1 MNTLCLWTV
10 TALYGVQAGVALNA
24 GNPASALIM
33 AGYVLA
39 NLGLIWSM
47 RVLI

>member
-10 TALYGVQAGVALNA
+10 TALYGAQAGISLVA
-24 GNPASALIM
+24 GKPASALIM
-33 AGYVLA
+33 GGYVLA

-47 RVLI
+47 RVA